1 MRTDRLELVPA
12 TLELCAAE
20 AVGPSAVARVLGV
33 NVPSEWPPPVFE
45 ADDVDRVRR
54 QLSGRLPVDGW
65 ILHYVLRR
73 GPTHA
78 AAPTLIGVA
87 GYAGRP
93 TSDGVVEIGYAIL
106 TEHQG
111 HGYATEAVTA
121 LVDHAL
127 ADRSVR
133 AVVATTYDTLQP
145 SIRVLQKTGFRE
157 TARDR
162 ASGLIRFER
171 SQPASA

>member
-1 MRTDRLELVPA
+1 
-12 TLELCAAE
+12 
-20 AVGPSAVARVLGV
+20 
-33 NVPSEWPPPVFE
+33 
-45 ADDVDRVRR
+45 
-54 QLSGRLPVDGW
+54 
-65 ILHYVLRR
+65 
-73 GPTHA
+73 
-78 AAPTLIGVA
+78 
-87 GYAGRP
+87 
-93 TSDGVVEIGYAIL
+93 VEIGYAIL

-162 ASGLIRFER
+162 ASGLSRFER